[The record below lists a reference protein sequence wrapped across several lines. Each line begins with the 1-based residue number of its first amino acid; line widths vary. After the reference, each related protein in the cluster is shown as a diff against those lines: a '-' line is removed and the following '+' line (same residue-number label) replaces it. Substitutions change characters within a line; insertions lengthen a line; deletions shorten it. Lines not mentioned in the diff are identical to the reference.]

1 MKPSFGTRFEN
12 GGQGVQDEIV
22 EFAASKLICGQS
34 ENMQN
39 GLNDDQKLGMENRLT
54 PFCSRLIDILFSRSA
69 CMAVRLSLEF
79 NSTALESQQR
89 ERLQVAKH
97 MHICIKVN
105 DGFETIVSVAPSE
118 PILAEGARL
127 LMSNPKFNLPKSL
140 LRELQVP
147 GLAKTNT
154 RAVSVHEFFKNLLNS
169 DDYAELLDAM
179 PSRQKNESV
188 ATFRETFSKSIKIQD
203 FRMVN
208 QKYLWMFIA
217 RGAAILCANNEVGID
232 VVIPFLYYDDKLARW
247 NVSAML
253 YQSKNDRS
261 FSITPKRRLF
271 DGMNHFSVGVFD
283 SDDTPLPVI
292 RMVLALSSAKSGV
305 TIMEP
310 ERTRYRRKA
319 KKKKGKKSPPYT
331 SYDIWCA
338 GAFAKTF
345 AVINEAEEETY
356 KQLLKVCSPFPEAYT
371 PRFGVVGEEEHKRSM
386 NPMVTRDVDHW
397 GAFEAVKEDEEMDE
411 YDYDD
416 VESEEE

>member
-1 MKPSFGTRFEN
+1 
-12 GGQGVQDEIV
+12 
-22 EFAASKLICGQS
+22 
-34 ENMQN
+34 
-39 GLNDDQKLGMENRLT
+39 
-54 PFCSRLIDILFSRSA
+54 
-69 CMAVRLSLEF
+69 
-79 NSTALESQQR
+79 
-89 ERLQVAKH
+89 

-147 GLAKTNT
+147 GLDKGNRGELVTLVLLLLACDKAVTNTKTNT

-188 ATFRETFSKSIKIQD
+188 ATFRETFSKFIKIQD

-371 PRFGVVGEEEHKRSM
+371 PRFGVAGEEEHKRSM

-397 GAFEAVKEDEEMDE
+397 GAFEAVKEGTDEEMDE